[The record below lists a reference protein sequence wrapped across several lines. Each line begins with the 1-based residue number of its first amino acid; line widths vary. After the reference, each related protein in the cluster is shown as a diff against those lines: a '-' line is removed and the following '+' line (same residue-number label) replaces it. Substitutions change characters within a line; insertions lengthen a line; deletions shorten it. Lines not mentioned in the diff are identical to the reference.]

1 MFDEHCLKQGKVTFN
16 RGKRVNSYIVYEII
30 RIANINGSRNSNLT
44 EQNALFGVVSLT
56 KNADINKYE
65 YSGYGIGFNRT
76 SSFSFPGG
84 GNGQNVIIFGVDM
97 NSSVHVDNKGKNIL
111 ILGKDPMQG
120 LGEHSLTA
128 EKMYSINFSN
138 DNIKVC

>member
-1 MFDEHCLKQGKVTFN
+1 MLDEHCLKQGKVTFN

-97 NSSVHVDNKGKNIL
+97 NSSVHVGNKG
-111 ILGKDPMQG
+111 
-120 LGEHSLTA
+120 
-128 EKMYSINFSN
+128 
-138 DNIKVC
+138 